1 LKALGKLQISLA
13 AARVNA
19 GLTQEDVAKEM
30 KVSKNTVVNWEKGLS
45 EPTITQGR
53 ELSELYKM
61 PLDNIFLPTKSN

>member
-1 LKALGKLQISLA
+1 MEIIQISLA

-19 GLTQEDVAKEM
+19 GLTQEEVAKRM
-30 KVSKNTVVNWEKGLS
+30 KVSKNTLVNWEKGTS

-53 ELSELYKM
+53 ELSRLYCI